1 MRKDIQ
7 ALNEAYMQAT
17 TPKKE
22 PKFEYD
28 IQEGRLGGGII
39 TIYDVPTVNKATDE
53 DEPITYA
60 YEYAKDNIAD
70 DLKLR
75 RMVDANDQEVEY
87 NDYYVDESDAVR
99 HAYIILLRAGEVE
112 FQHHG

>member
-1 MRKDIQ
+1 MRKDIK
-7 ALNEAYMQAT
+7 AINEAYMQAT

-28 IQEGRLGGGII
+28 IQEGKFGNGRI

-53 DEPITYA
+53 DELITYV
-60 YEYAKDNIAD
+60 YEYSNDSVAD
-70 DLKLR
+70 DLILR
-75 RMVDANDQEVEY
+75 GMIANDQEVDP
-87 NDYYVDESDAVR
+87 NDYYVDESDAIR
-99 HAYIILLRAGEVE
+99 HAYRILLSTGEVE

>member
-7 ALNEAYMQAT
+7 ALNEAYAQAT

-28 IQEGRLGGGII
+28 IQEGRLGGGRI
-39 TIYDVPTVNKATDE
+39 TIYDVPTVNKASDE
-53 DEPITYA
+53 DELVTYV
-60 YEYAKDNIAD
+60 YEYSKDSIAD
-70 DLKLR
+70 DLILR
-75 RMVDANDQEVEY
+75 GMIANDQEVEP

-99 HAYIILLRAGEVE
+99 HAYSILLRTGEVE
-112 FQHHG
+112 FQPHG